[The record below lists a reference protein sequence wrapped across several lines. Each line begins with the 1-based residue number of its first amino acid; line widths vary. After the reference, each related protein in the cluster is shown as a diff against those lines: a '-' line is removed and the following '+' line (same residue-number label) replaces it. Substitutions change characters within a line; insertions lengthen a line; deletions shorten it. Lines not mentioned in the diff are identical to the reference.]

1 MNLKRIFLSSI
12 VVFWGCV
19 LFAQQTGPNSDV
31 DGITKG
37 WYEQIQANLLKQE
50 YYLHLKKD
58 KHYRAFNRSNNI
70 IGQLKPGAMN
80 LTPKLDSG
88 QTTVPWQ
95 AELETVS
102 IVFDNHLVYT
112 PTQTALITSDENTVE
127 FHHGKYTEQY
137 INNEKG
143 LRQNFIIHEGPQS
156 KTIHVNLNLKGLR
169 VNKRHDTEL
178 AFYEGTPKGGIQ
190 AHTLYKDLK
199 SWDAHGLPLAS
210 HFEVMGDQVSIVVS
224 AQNATYPITIDPIST
239 TATTQLESNQANAYF
254 GWCVASAGD
263 VNGDGYSDVIV
274 GAWGYDNGQTDEGA
288 AFIYHGSSSGISTT
302 VSTQLEKNQADAR
315 FGFSVSSAGDVNG
328 DGYSDVIV
336 GARSYT
342 NGQTDEGAA
351 FVYHGSGSGILTTAA
366 TQLEKNQA
374 NSLFGVSVSSA
385 GDVNGDGYSD
395 VIVGASSYDN
405 SQTDEGVAFVY
416 HGSSSGISTSAST
429 QLEKN
434 QSRANFGLSVSS
446 AGDVNGDGYS
456 DVIVGARKYDNG
468 QTDEGA
474 AFVYHGSSSGI
485 LTTATTQLEENDP
498 NSRFGI
504 SVSSAGD
511 VNGDGYSDVVVG
523 AQFYDNGQTDE
534 GAAFVYHGS
543 SSGISSTANS
553 HLEVNQSGARLGIFV
568 KSAGDVNGDGYAD
581 VIVGAYFYD
590 NGQTDEGAAFVYHGS
605 SSGLSS
611 TYSTQLECNQ
621 DSAYFA
627 EGVASAGDV
636 NGDGFSDV
644 IVGAKLYDNGQTDEG
659 AAFVYHGS
667 ASGLSTTASTQLET
681 NQAGSNLFSA
691 SSAGDVNGDGYSDVI
706 VGANNYDNGQTDEGV
721 AFVYHGS
728 ASGLSTTA
736 STQLEQNQA
745 SAQFGIS
752 VASAGDLN
760 SDGYADV
767 IVGARKY
774 DNGQTNEGAAF
785 VYHGSSSGISSTASA
800 QLESN
805 QAGAQFGY
813 SVSSAGDVNGDGYS
827 DVVVGAVDYDNGLTD
842 EGAAFVYLGSSS
854 GVSTTAA
861 TQLESN
867 QAYAELGWSV
877 ASAGDVNGDGY
888 SDLIVGVRYYD
899 NGQTNEGAAF
909 IYHGSSSGLSTTIT
923 GQLESNQA
931 GAEFGRSVSTAGDVN
946 GDGYSDVIVGALN
959 YDNGQTDEGAAFVYH
974 GSSSGISTTASAQLE
989 QNQASAMLG
998 HSVSS
1003 AGDVNGDGYS
1013 DVIVGAWAYDNGQTN
1028 EGAAFVYHGSSSGI
1042 STTASAQLESNQLD
1056 ANISCVSSA
1065 GDVNGD
1071 GYSDII
1077 IASTNYD
1084 NGQTNEGAA
1093 FLYLGNNGGANNHGV
1108 LKDYDDN
1115 LSSLYTSSSFADAN
1129 RGVGLTAKSFLGRQK
1144 AKLVYETK
1152 AGGNS
1157 FSGSPV
1163 TTGVTTTGSQASYSD
1178 LGTSGTELKTTYA
1191 KNNFLRVRLKYDPVT
1206 SITGQVY
1213 SPWRY
1218 MTNYKLSNTPLPV
1231 DLTYFE
1237 ALPRI
1242 NHTALLSWSTA
1253 SEINNSHFEI
1263 ERSYD
1268 GSTFETVGEVEGNG
1282 NSQHLIEYTFKDE
1295 SISLIQNTVFYRLK
1309 QVDFDGTSQYSDIR
1323 VVRFDRI
1330 GEGMHLVAYPNPF
1343 LDEVTLM
1350 VSLPQGEDY
1359 SLEITDLKGA
1369 KVHQSN
1375 HTFTSGVHT
1384 LNLAKWNKGVYLV
1397 EVVSKQGSEHLKV
1410 MKK

>member
-1 MNLKRIFLSSI
+1 MNLKRVLLSSI
-12 VVFWGCV
+12 VIFWGCV

-31 DGITKG
+31 DVITKG
-37 WYEQIQANLLKQE
+37 WYEQILANLLKQE

-137 INNEKG
+137 INNEQG

-239 TATTQLESNQANAYF
+239 TATTQLESNQANASF
-254 GWCVASAGD
+254 GSSVSSAGD

-274 GAWGYDNGQTDEGA
+274 GANYYDNGQTNEGAAFVYHGSSSGISTTAATQLEGNQATAYFGRSVSSAGDVNGDGYSDVIVGAYKYDAGQTDEGAAFVYHGSSSGISTTAATQLEGNQATAYFGRSVSSAGDVNGDGYSDVIVGANYYDNGQTDEGA
-288 AFIYHGSSSGISTT
+288 AFVYHGSSSGISTT
-302 VSTQLEKNQADAR
+302 AATQLEANQAYCWYGYSVSSAGDVNGDGYSDVIIGAYKYDDVQTDEGAAFVYHGSSSGISTSATTYLRSNQANAFFGHFVSSAGDVNGDGYSDVIIGAYKYDDVQTDEGAAFVYHGSSSGISTTATTHLQANQADASY
-315 FGFSVSSAGDVNG
+315 GFSVSSAGDVNG

-336 GARSYT
+336 GAYHYD
-342 NGQTDEGAA
+342 NGQSSEGAA
-351 FVYHGSGSGILTTAA
+351 FVYHGSSSGISTTAA
-366 TQLEKNQA
+366 TQLESNQA
-374 NSLFGVSVSSA
+374 IAYFGRSVSSA

-395 VIVGASSYDN
+395 IVVGANSYN
-405 SQTDEGVAFVY
+405 
-416 HGSSSGISTSAST
+416 
-429 QLEKN
+429 
-434 QSRANFGLSVSS
+434 
-446 AGDVNGDGYS
+446 
-456 DVIVGARKYDNG
+456 NG
-468 QTDEGA
+468 QTNEGA
-474 AFVYHGSSSGI
+474 
-485 LTTATTQLEENDP
+485 
-498 NSRFGI
+498 
-504 SVSSAGD
+504 
-511 VNGDGYSDVVVG
+511 
-523 AQFYDNGQTDE
+523 
-534 GAAFVYHGS
+534 
-543 SSGISSTANS
+543 
-553 HLEVNQSGARLGIFV
+553 
-568 KSAGDVNGDGYAD
+568 
-581 VIVGAYFYD
+581 
-590 NGQTDEGAAFVYHGS
+590 
-605 SSGLSS
+605 
-611 TYSTQLECNQ
+611 
-621 DSAYFA
+621 
-627 EGVASAGDV
+627 
-636 NGDGFSDV
+636 
-644 IVGAKLYDNGQTDEG
+644 
-659 AAFVYHGS
+659 
-667 ASGLSTTASTQLET
+667 
-681 NQAGSNLFSA
+681 
-691 SSAGDVNGDGYSDVI
+691 
-706 VGANNYDNGQTDEGV
+706 

-745 SAQFGIS
+745 SAEFGIS
-752 VASAGDLN
+752 VAS
-760 SDGYADV
+760 
-767 IVGARKY
+767 
-774 DNGQTNEGAAF
+774 
-785 VYHGSSSGISSTASA
+785 
-800 QLESN
+800 
-805 QAGAQFGY
+805 
-813 SVSSAGDVNGDGYS
+813 
-827 DVVVGAVDYDNGLTD
+827 
-842 EGAAFVYLGSSS
+842 
-854 GVSTTAA
+854 
-861 TQLESN
+861 
-867 QAYAELGWSV
+867 
-877 ASAGDVNGDGY
+877 
-888 SDLIVGVRYYD
+888 
-899 NGQTNEGAAF
+899 
-909 IYHGSSSGLSTTIT
+909 
-923 GQLESNQA
+923 
-931 GAEFGRSVSTAGDVN
+931 AGDVN
-946 GDGYSDVIVGALN
+946 GDGYSDVIVGAN
-959 YDNGQTDEGAAFVYH
+959 KYDAGQTDEGAAFVYH
-974 GSSSGISTTASAQLE
+974 GSSSGISTTAATQLE
-989 QNQASAMLG
+989 GNQATAYYG
-998 HSVSS
+998 FSVSS

-1042 STTASAQLESNQLD
+1042 STTATTQLEGNQ
-1056 ANISCVSSA
+1056 ATAYFGRSVSSA

-1071 GYSDII
+1071 GYSDVIVG
-1077 IASTNYD
+1077 ANYYD
-1084 NGQTNEGAA
+1084 NGQSNEGAA
-1093 FLYLGNNGGANNHGV
+1093 FLYLGNNGGANNLGV

-1129 RGVGLTAKSFLGRQK
+1129 RGVGLTSKSFLGRQK

-1237 ALPRI
+1237 AQPRI

-1268 GSTFETVGEVEGNG
+1268 GSTFEIVGEVAGNG

-1309 QVDFDGTSQYSDIR
+1309 QVDFDGTYEYSDIR

-1330 GEGMHLVAYPNPF
+1330 GEGMHLIAYPNPF
-1343 LDEVTLM
+1343 LEEVTLM

-1375 HTFTSGVHT
+1375 HTFTSGVHL